1 MNGIQ
6 FAMEDPPSPE
16 EIQAA
21 LRQFGTPVRQRASLK
36 QGRTY
41 APPSTADAVTRE
53 RRPRAQQ
60 QQQRPVSTTT
70 EALPQDRQRAR
81 RRRHVLPSF
90 SGRTLLYLGVGMLV
104 MLTLCL
110 VVVPWTLSMLTSLSD
125 HWTYGTDRITRLS
138 ANVGHGGPSEFLA
151 EDLHGQILVIEF
163 PAANPSKVHVYPVGM
178 LSGESTTPSAVTL
191 TVQDVNHDGKPDLI
205 VQVSGSDRAPVV
217 LFNNGHTFQGAD
229 PAIAPAPRSLIP
241 TEGGTSK

>member
-1 MNGIQ
+1 MSGIQ

-16 EIQAA
+16 EVQAA
-21 LRQFGTPVRQRASLK
+21 LRQFNTPVRQRASLK

-41 APPSTADAVTRE
+41 APLATADAVTRE
-53 RRPRAQQ
+53 RCPRPQQ
-60 QQQRPVSTTT
+60 KDRHPVSTTT
-70 EALPQDRQRAR
+70 EALPQDRQRSH
-81 RRRHVLPSF
+81 RRRHVLPSL

-104 MLTLCL
+104 MLALCL
-110 VVVPWTLSMLTSLSD
+110 VVVPWTLSVFTSLSD
-125 HWTYGTDRITRLS
+125 HWTYGTDRISHLS
-138 ANVGHGGPSEFLA
+138 VNVGHSGPSEFLA

-163 PAANPSKVHVYPVGM
+163 PAADPSKVHVYQVAM
-178 LSGESTTPSAVTL
+178 LPDESTPSAVTL

-229 PAIAPAPRSLIP
+229 PAITPAHSMIP
-241 TEGGTSK
+241 TKGGTSR

>member
-1 MNGIQ
+1 MSGIQ

-16 EIQAA
+16 EVQAA
-21 LRQFGTPVRQRASLK
+21 LRQFNTPVRQRASLK

-41 APPSTADAVTRE
+41 APPATADAVTRE
-53 RRPRAQQ
+53 RRPRPQQ
-60 QQQRPVSTTT
+60 HRHPVSTMDD
-70 EALPQDRQRAR
+70 LPQDHQQSR
-81 RRRHVLPSF
+81 RRGRVLPSF
-90 SGRTLLYLGVGMLV
+90 GGRTLLYLGVGMLV

-110 VVVPWTLSMLTSLSD
+110 VVVPWALSVLTSLSD
-125 HWTYGTDRITRLS
+125 HWTYGTDRITHLS
-138 ANVGHGGPSEFLA
+138 ANVGHGGPSELLA

-163 PAANPSKVHVYPVGM
+163 PAADPSKVHVYPVAM
-178 LSGESTTPSAVTL
+178 LTGESTTPSAVTL

-229 PAIAPAPRSLIP
+229 PAIALLRSLIP
-241 TEGGTSK
+241 TEGGTSR

>member
-1 MNGIQ
+1 MSGIQ

-16 EIQAA
+16 EVQAA
-21 LRQFGTPVRQRASLK
+21 IRQFNTPVRQRASLK

-41 APPSTADAVTRE
+41 APPATADAVTRQRQPS
-53 RRPRAQQ
+53 RRQSL
-60 QQQRPVSTTT
+60 VSTTDD
-70 EALPQDRQRAR
+70 LPQEQQQSR
-81 RRRHVLPSF
+81 RRGRVLPYLG
-90 SGRTLLYLGVGMLV
+90 GRTLLYLGVGMLV

-110 VVVPWTLSMLTSLSD
+110 VVVPWSLSVLTSLSD
-125 HWTYGTDRITRLS
+125 HWTYGTDRVSHLS

-163 PAANPSKVHVYPVGM
+163 PAADPSKVHVYPVAM
-178 LSGESTTPSAVTL
+178 LTGESTTPSAVTL

-229 PAIAPAPRSLIP
+229 PAITPAHSLIP
-241 TEGGTSK
+241 TEGGMSR